1 MKNPGFGIPL
11 NIEKTMKE
19 QFFRGETFT
28 EFLGSV
34 VNFQD
39 LWHQIYQRAEL
50 PEEAVSAAEAIEGN
64 WRFLILAEDW
74 CGDAVHIVPFLA
86 RLQETFPQFELRIL
100 SRDENPEI
108 MDSHLTN
115 GTRSIPVVMVLDEDF
130 EEVGWWGP
138 RPKLLQELFLKEI
151 KPLPKEERFPKV
163 RAWFARDR
171 GRTTMKEI
179 LELIPVGV

>member
-1 MKNPGFGIPL
+1 MN
-11 NIEKTMKE
+11 E
-19 QFFRGETFT
+19 QFFRGDTFT

-34 VNFQD
+34 VSFRE
-39 LWHQIYQRAEL
+39 LWHQVYQRAEL
-50 PEEAVSAAEAIEGN
+50 PDEAVSAAEGIDGN
-64 WRFLILAEDW
+64 WRFLVLAEDW

-86 RLQETFPQFELRIL
+86 RLQETFPQFDLRIL

-138 RPKLLQELFLKEI
+138 RPTPLQGLFLKEI

-163 RAWFARDR
+163 RAWLARDR

-179 LELIPVGV
+179 LELIPVRV